1 MKVFIVTNWTINRFF
16 QKTLTT
22 MGAAEK
28 FLTEAEKSPQGRSR
42 LRYRLYQDQDCDV
55 NANLEVWGIIMASEN
70 LDYDG
75 ESPMVM

>member
-1 MKVFIVTNWTINRFF
+1 ME
-16 QKTLTT
+16 
-22 MGAAEK
+22 AAEK

-42 LRYRLYQDQDCDV
+42 LRYRLYQDQDCDGDV
-55 NANLEVWGIIMASEN
+55 NANLDVWGIIMASEN